1 MKAKFLKE
9 LNNFFQKLENLL
21 ENEKNNKYITKRD
34 LEKLLNI
41 KPIELNN
48 LQNS

>member
-21 ENEKNNKYITKRD
+21 ENEKNNKYITKKD